1 MKVSV
6 QLANFAKVSD
16 GMLDSLGAGWTFIGP
31 GPVSFFA
38 AGIVSVDWHE
48 LNRPHDLR
56 IELLDADGA
65 SVLHPAN
72 GNPILAGLNWEMGR
86 PPGTKEGSSLNF
98 PFAVPFGGFELAPG
112 RQYVVVVSIDGES
125 RDEWRLP
132 FTVRDLP
139 PQPPVV

>member
-1 MKVSV
+1 MQASV

-48 LNRPHDLR
+48 LNRRHELR

-65 SVLHPAN
+65 PVPHPAN
-72 GNPILAGLNWEMGR
+72 GSPILASLTWEMGR

-98 PFAVPFGGFELAPG
+98 PFAVPFGAFELAAG
-112 RQYVVVVSIDGES
+112 GQYVVAVTIDGES

-139 PQPPVV
+139 PA